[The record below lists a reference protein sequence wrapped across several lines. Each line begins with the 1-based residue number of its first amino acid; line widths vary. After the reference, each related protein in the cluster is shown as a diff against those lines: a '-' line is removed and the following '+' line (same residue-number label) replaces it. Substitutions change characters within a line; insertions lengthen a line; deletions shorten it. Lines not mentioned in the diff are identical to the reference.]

1 MRLLAWLLP
10 LFALL
15 ALAQDVATQEKR
27 VMDLEAEAA
36 RAKALEQ
43 EAQARIQKLNQAL
56 ARLSKRVADLLQE
69 KARLEKEIA
78 RMEAERAALRQEIA
92 RLEEAV
98 RETEARIAKLEKDL
112 AALKERLQALMRSL
126 HRERAGRYLPLL
138 RAQSFTD
145 LAVRARWVGY
155 ISKQDTDLVR
165 QLQATLKALGEERE
179 RLKLLLQSLSEKE
192 RALAE
197 TQRKLEAERQNLLT
211 TLASLRK
218 EEEGKKALLRD
229 ALTDRQRLQS
239 ALAQLQA
246 RVLAERQRLLLLKRQ
261 EEERR
266 RQEEERRRQE
276 EERRRQE
283 EARQKQTALRPSPA
297 PAQVVVP
304 PPPLPATVGR
314 LAFPVPGGRV
324 VVPYGQEGPFQVIA
338 GPVPGSPVQAAADG
352 YVAGVLY
359 LPNLGYTVMLVHTE
373 TLSTVYTNLQ
383 EPLVAE
389 GQKVSRG
396 QLLGYTGGGLLIR
409 PEELEFRVAAR
420 VGEETRFVDP
430 AAYY

>member
-27 VMDLEAEAA
+27 VRDLEAEAA

-43 EAQARIQKLNQAL
+43 EAQARIQRLNQAL

-78 RMEAERAALRQEIA
+78 RLEAERMALRQEIA

-155 ISKQDTDLVR
+155 ISKQDADLVR

-229 ALTDRQRLQS
+229 ALSERQRLQS

-266 RQEEERRRQE
+266 RQEEARR
-276 EERRRQE
+276 
-283 EARQKQTALRPSPA
+283 KQTALRPS

>member
-27 VMDLEAEAA
+27 VRSLEAEAA

-78 RMEAERAALRQEIA
+78 RLEAERAALRQEIA

-138 RAQSFTD
+138 RAESFTD

-155 ISKQDTDLVR
+155 ISQKDADLVR
-165 QLQATLKALGEERE
+165 RLQATLKALTEERE
-179 RLKLLLQSLSEKE
+179 RLKLLLTDLSAKE

-197 TQRKLEAERQNLLT
+197 TQTRLEGERRNLLA
-211 TLASLRK
+211 TLASLRQ

-229 ALTDRQRLQS
+229 ALTERQRLQS

-246 RVLAERQRLLLLKRQ
+246 RVLAERRRLLELKR
-261 EEERR
+261 E
-266 RQEEERRRQE
+266 E

-283 EARQKQTALRPSPA
+283 EARRRQTAL
-297 PAQVVVP
+297 QVVVP

-338 GPVPGSPVQAAADG
+338 GPAPGSPVQAAADG

>member
-27 VMDLEAEAA
+27 VRDLEAEAA

-78 RMEAERAALRQEIA
+78 RLEAERMALRQEIA

-155 ISKQDTDLVR
+155 ISKQDADLVR
-165 QLQATLKALGEERE
+165 QLQTTLKALGEERE

-229 ALTDRQRLQS
+229 ALSERQRLQS

-266 RQEEERRRQE
+266 RQEEARR
-276 EERRRQE
+276 
-283 EARQKQTALRPSPA
+283 KQTALRPS

>member
-27 VMDLEAEAA
+27 VRDLEAEAA

-43 EAQARIQKLNQAL
+43 EAQARIQKLNQEL

-78 RMEAERAALRQEIA
+78 RLEAERMALRQEIA

-155 ISKQDTDLVR
+155 ISKQDADLVR

-197 TQRKLEAERQNLLT
+197 TRRKLEAERQNLLT

-229 ALTDRQRLQS
+229 ALSERQRLQS

-276 EERRRQE
+276 EARR
-283 EARQKQTALRPSPA
+283 KQTALRPS